1 MAKSIGAVRL
11 REVEEADLD
20 LFFAMQNDEAASQM
34 SAFTPDEPDNRQA
47 FDEKW
52 AKMPSDPNIVVRT
65 ILSGE
70 VVAGNIMKFDFLGQ
84 PNLGYGVRQ
93 AFWGQGIA
101 TAALRLML
109 EEVRER
115 PLYGR
120 AAKDN
125 LASIRVL
132 EKCGFQPLG
141 EELSFANARGKK
153 IPEVILRLD

>member
-20 LFFAMQNDEAASQM
+20 IFFAMQNDEAASQM

-52 AKMPSDPNIVVRT
+52 AKMPNDPNIVVRT

-70 VVAGNIMKFDFLGQ
+70 AVAGTIMKFELFEQ
-84 PNLGYGVRQ
+84 ATVGYGVRQ

-109 EEVRER
+109 EEVSER
-115 PLYGR
+115 PLYAR

-125 LASIRVL
+125 LASLRVL
-132 EKCGFQPLG
+132 EKCGFQPYG
-141 EELSFANARGKK
+141 EELSFANARGKE